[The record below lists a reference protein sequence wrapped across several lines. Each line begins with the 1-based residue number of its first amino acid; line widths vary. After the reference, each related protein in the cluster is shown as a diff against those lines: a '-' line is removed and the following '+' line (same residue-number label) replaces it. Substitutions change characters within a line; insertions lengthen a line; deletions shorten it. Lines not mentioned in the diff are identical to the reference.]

1 MTSLWLIYKSYESCM
16 YIYIWNYL
24 STCWFMLKDDDAKWC
39 YGSLAFLACEYTYI
53 IHLYV
58 RIAYRFH
65 RWPAVLPWLFH
76 IVPQKAKRKVQVCE
90 SIHVNFRIV
99 FMSMGPSR
107 NGFVFFT
114 KKCWSSFHGSMFGHA
129 SKTRMGICYHIHITW
144 QWSSSLALS
153 MIYIYICIY
162 IANGSIL
169 LGFFLPSLP
178 RPKFE
183 SPTPQERVE
192 HNPKRFFLSLVTLNL
207 EKVRVNWEYKFKV
220 SAK

>member
-153 MIYIYICIY
+153 MIYIYMY
-162 IANGSIL
+162 IHS
-169 LGFFLPSLP
+169 
-178 RPKFE
+178 
-183 SPTPQERVE
+183 
-192 HNPKRFFLSLVTLNL
+192 KRFNPARIFPPITSQTQIWKSNPARAGWTQP
-207 EKVRVNWEYKFKV
+207 EKVLFVIGDLKSWKGTSELRIQIQSFR
-220 SAK
+220 

>member
-1 MTSLWLIYKSYESCM
+1 MYIYKYVHQLWHLYDSYINHTNLVCI

-90 SIHVNFRIV
+90 LIHINFRIIL
-99 FMSMGPSR
+99 MGMGPSR

-114 KKCWSSFHGSMFGHA
+114 KKCWSSFHGIN
-129 SKTRMGICYHIHITW
+129 KTW
-144 QWSSSLALS
+144 QRSSSLALS
-153 MIYIYICIY
+153 MID
-162 IANGSIL
+162 S
-169 LGFFLPSLP
+169 
-178 RPKFE
+178 
-183 SPTPQERVE
+183 
-192 HNPKRFFLSLVTLNL
+192 KRFNPARIFPPITSQTQI
-207 EKVRVNWEYKFKV
+207 WKFNPTRADNTTPVLFVLGDLK
-220 SAK
+220 SWKGTSELIILIQSFR